1 VSIRTGES
9 RSRPS
14 DGIWYSLSKVMLMLI
29 VLSAAVPFAYSFLPE
44 VSKRR
49 EQRARIETLT
59 SEVENLRMKL
69 ARSEREENLLRNDPE
84 YMAIIARDKLDLMK
98 EGEMIY
104 RLDPPKIDPASLRLK
119 K

>member
-1 VSIRTGES
+1 S

-29 VLSAAVPFAYSFLPE
+29 VLSAAIPFAYSFMPE

-49 EQRARIETLT
+49 EQRTRIEMLT
-59 SEVENLRMKL
+59 GEVEKLRMTL
-69 ARSEREENLLRNDPE
+69 ARGEREENLLRNDPE
-84 YMAIIARDKLDLMK
+84 YIAIIARDKLDLMK
-98 EGEMIY
+98 EGETIY
-104 RLDPPKIDPASLRLK
+104 RIDPPKIDPSSLRLK